1 MPNVPQ
7 VPGVPNL
14 SSYASNAVTLIVADA
29 VSFLFGGGAQDRWG
43 VFQDGAVAF
52 DYDSFN
58 GLSFRKDFVVAD
70 YPVEAPGSGQ
80 SSGFMSYDK
89 VEMPF
94 ECRVRLISGGS
105 EADREALL
113 VQVENAAQTL
123 DLFDVVTP
131 ERLYEDCNIVRYS
144 YERTAV
150 DGVGVIKIDVTF
162 QQIRTSET
170 SAFSN
175 TKQPGSAAQVGG
187 GTVQGTTA
195 NQSAKIESF
204 PLPSVQ

>member
-14 SSYASNAVTLIVADA
+14 SSYLSSAVTLIVADA
-29 VSFLFGGGAQDRWG
+29 VAFLFGGAQDRWG
-43 VFQDGAVAF
+43 VFQDGAIAF

-58 GLSFRKDFVVAD
+58 AISFRKDYIVSD

-94 ECRVRLISGGS
+94 EARVRLISGGS
-105 EADREALL
+105 EGDREALL
-113 VQVENAAQTL
+113 VQVENAAATIQ
-123 DLFDVVTP
+123 LFDVVTP
-131 ERLYEDCNIVRYS
+131 ERLYEDCNIVRFS
-144 YERTAV
+144 YERTAI
-150 DGVGVIKIDVTF
+150 DGAGVIKIDITF
-162 QQIRTSET
+162 QQIRTSEV

-175 TKQPGSAAQVGG
+175 TKQPGSAGQVGIG
-187 GTVQGTTA
+187 NVQSTTA
-195 NQSAKIESF
+195 NQNAKIESF
-204 PLPSVQ
+204 PLASVQ